1 MSDEKI
7 KKYSGAAGGWGALN
21 SVAKNLKKQGIT
33 TKGAITLLQVN
44 QPTGFDCPGCAWPDK
59 EHTSTFEY
67 CENGAKAV
75 AFEATNK
82 RVTNDFFAA
91 HSVTWLNQQS
101 DHFLEDEGRLTH
113 PMRYDVTTD
122 HYVPISWDDAF
133 AMIGKHLRDLPDP
146 NQAAFYT
153 SGRTSNEA
161 AFLYQLFVREYGT
174 NNFPDCSNMCHEPT
188 SVGLTETIGVGKG
201 TITLDDFELA
211 DSIFIFGQ
219 NPGTNHPRMLGTLR
233 HAAKRGAN
241 IIAINPLRERGL
253 ERFTDPQDALEMLTG
268 GSTPIS
274 THYFQPTVG
283 GDYAL
288 LMGMFKYLKQEHDLA
303 ISQGQKGLFDDDFI
317 RNQTHGFDNLLNEI
331 DQTDWAD
338 ICQASGLT
346 QKQINTISQL
356 YAKSERAIFC
366 WGMGITQHRHGVASI
381 HMLSNLLLARGH
393 IGRAGAGACPVRG
406 HSNVQGDRTMGI
418 NEKAPAK
425 LLDRLDQVF
434 DMHCPRE
441 QGLDVVGSIDAMY
454 HGKVKVFFAMGGN
467 FVAASPDSDMT
478 YEALRRCDLTVQVS
492 TKLNRSHLI
501 CGREALILPCLGRT
515 EIDMQAKGAQAISV
529 EDSMSN
535 VHLSMGRNAPASPD
549 LLSEPAIVAKLGL
562 ATLPSSKI
570 QWDWYVEDYDRI
582 RDVIA
587 EVFDDFYDFN
597 GRVHQA
603 GGFHIQH
610 PAARFEWRTPTGKA
624 MILTTPLSTVYQT
637 LAHATHEQKIFT
649 LTTMRS
655 HDQYNTTIY
664 GLDDRYR
671 GVFGQRRVLFI
682 NEADIAE
689 LGFTEG
695 QWVDIESLA
704 ADQKRRV
711 APRFKLVKY
720 DIPRGCIA
728 AYYPETNVLV
738 ALENHASIAKTPASK
753 SIPVILHAHVE
764 SHEMEHINSHA
775 KTSTAHV

>member
-7 KKYSGAAGGWGALN
+7 KTYTGAAGGWDALN
-21 SVAKNLKKQGIT
+21 SVNKNLKHQGIMV
-33 TKGAITLLQVN
+33 KGSITLLQVN

-59 EHTSTFEY
+59 VHTSTFEF

-75 AFEATNK
+75 AFEATSK
-82 RVTNDFFAA
+82 RVTQDFFAA
-91 HSVTWLNQQS
+91 HSVTWLKQQS

-113 PMRYDVTTD
+113 PMRYDRATD

-133 AMIGKHLRDLPDP
+133 AMIGQQLRALPDP

-161 AFLYQLFVREYGT
+161 AFLYQLFVRAYGT

-188 SVGLTETIGVGKG
+188 SVGLAESIGLGKG
-201 TITLDDFELA
+201 TVTLDDFDLA

-233 HAAKRGAN
+233 KAAKRGAN
-241 IIAINPLRERGL
+241 IVAVNPLRERGL
-253 ERFTDPQDALEMLTG
+253 ERFTDPQDALEMMTG
-268 GSTPIS
+268 GSTKIS
-274 THYFQPTVG
+274 SHYVQPRVG
-283 GDYAL
+283 GDFAL
-288 LMGMFKYLKQEHDLA
+288 LMGIFKYLKQAHDAA
-303 ISQGQKGLFDDDFI
+303 IAQGKTGLFDQDFI
-317 RNQTHGFDNLLNEI
+317 DQQTDGIESLLAEI
-331 DQTDWAD
+331 DQTEWID
-338 ICQASGLT
+338 ICTASGLT
-346 QKQINTISQL
+346 QEQLNTVAEIYVQ
-356 YAKSERAIFC
+356 SERAIFC
-366 WGMGITQHRHGVASI
+366 WGMGITQHRHGVATI

-418 NEKAPAK
+418 YEKPAVK

-434 DMHCPRE
+434 GIQSPRE
-441 QGLDVVGSIDAMY
+441 HGLDVIGSIDAMY

-467 FVAASPDSDMT
+467 FVAASPDSDFT
-478 YEALRRCDLTVQVS
+478 FEALRRCDLTVQVS

-501 CGREALILPCLGRT
+501 CGRDALILPCLGRT
-515 EIDMQAKGAQAISV
+515 EIDMQVTGSQAISV

-535 VHLSMGRNAPASPD
+535 VHLSVGRNPPASAD
-549 LLSEPAIVAKLGL
+549 LLSEPAIVARLAQ
-562 ATLPSSKI
+562 ATLPNNAVNQSI
-570 QWDWYVEDYDRI
+570 AWDWYIEDYDRI
-582 RDVIA
+582 RDAIA
-587 EVFDDFYDFN
+587 QVFDDFYDFN
-597 GRVHQA
+597 YRVHHP

-610 PAARFEWRTPTGKA
+610 PAARHEWRTKSGKA
-624 MILTTPLSTVYQT
+624 TFYTTPLAQVYK
-637 LAHATHEQKIFT
+637 LEAHATHAKKVFT

-682 NEADIAE
+682 HMDDLVE
-689 LGFTEG
+689 LGFQDG

-704 ADQKRRV
+704 ADSKRRV
-711 APRFKLVKY
+711 AEHFKLVKY
-720 DIPRGCIA
+720 DIPRGNLA

-738 ALENHASIAKTPASK
+738 ALNNHAEKANTPASK
-753 SIPVILHAHVE
+753 SIPVILHACVNTE
-764 SHEMEHINSHA
+764 SHANTNIE
-775 KTSTAHV
+775 AHV